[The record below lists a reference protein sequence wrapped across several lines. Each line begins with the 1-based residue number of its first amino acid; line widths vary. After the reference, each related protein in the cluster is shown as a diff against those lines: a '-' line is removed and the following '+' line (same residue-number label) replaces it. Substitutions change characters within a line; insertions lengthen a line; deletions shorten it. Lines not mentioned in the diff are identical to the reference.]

1 MKPDWK
7 GGMRTNWRASNEP
20 LKSTPGKRKD
30 GELYAR
36 PKPNP
41 FSEDW
46 CEGYDDG
53 IAGIDGVLG
62 QRDPQDYWDG
72 VHAGQAEREEMN
84 RSGGSNP

>member
-1 MKPDWK
+1 MRLDWRGENEK
-7 GGMRTNWRASNEP
+7 ISTNPN
-20 LKSTPGKRKD
+20 KRKD

-41 FSEDW
+41 FSDDW

-62 QRDPQDYWDG
+62 QCNPGDYWDG
-72 VHAGQAEREEMN
+72 VHAGQKEREEMD
-84 RSGGSNP
+84 RCGGSNP